1 MGQSAHYAMVAGK
14 CSLASS
20 SQDGGGSSAA
30 TGRSNPGG
38 TSILGG
44 RGAWPQTLLPKF
56 LLEPQILP
64 PK

>member
-1 MGQSAHYAMVAGK
+1 MVAGK

-20 SQDGGGSSAA
+20 SQDGGGLSAT

-38 TSILGG
+38 EGTSISEG

-56 LLEPQILP
+56 LLEPQIFP
-64 PK
+64 PQI